1 MANNN
6 IHIKVGAD
14 YTELTGLIKT
24 TDQTKKSLDLVSKSF
39 ARTGDQK
46 AWMSG
51 INQIVAAQKK
61 LESSSRMSRSEIM
74 KLAYQYKQSA
84 QFSDALSKA
93 TGKLAGATGQMG
105 RRMSRTGVM
114 YQQAGYQIGDFI
126 VQAQSGQ
133 NVMVAFGQQATQMAG
148 TLTMMGGKFVGIG
161 TVLGIAIPLA
171 TAFGAALMKMKK
183 SSDSTAE
190 SAKDLEDKL
199 KSLKSTLKDYANT
212 MEALRQGVSIEQLFA
227 TKGIDAAIDRLNKAR
242 TQLAISTTPAALL
255 GSGAAGGI
263 DIVSAYKALTGQ
275 DTKTTAALKEVIAA
289 RTQLQLLLDK
299 EASTRFANSSIS
311 RKGLLDELELLRAI
325 EQHGEGSTQAEQA
338 AIAQEI
344 RLRKEAID
352 AKVKSKEI
360 TVAQGV
366 AEKKIVDSVAALNA
380 QIRINNKLDEDKQSQ
395 SSFQEQLTAQANS
408 LVLLEM
414 EKEGLKDSAQYR
426 AELVAQEADRLQK
439 LLSQKEITEGQALDY
454 LYLYKE
460 ILRVNSEMD
469 ASAKSAKAIDK
480 AFKET
485 QASLKTLVGQ
495 SSNLDVE
502 IAKAKAQIDALKN
515 NTDVATAAYI
525 AGEKAKITATYETT
539 KALALQKGHIDL
551 LAEATLA
558 YAEAMGKLD
567 DLESL
572 RTTLSGM
579 KGDAKASKSNP
590 LLDLQKRIALDTK
603 LLGVSREQAQ
613 VERAIAN
620 SKREYSPKEIANTVK
635 ELEVYNLK
643 ISKMKETQALYATM
657 ESSLESGFMAMVDG
671 TKSVEDAFKDMA
683 KQVIAELYRIL
694 VVKRMVGDFESGTG
708 IMGMI
713 GGFFGGG
720 SAPTS
725 SIRPQMRPSSF
736 DGGGYTGSGPRSG
749 GMDGRG
755 GYMAML
761 HPRETVI
768 DHTKAG
774 SAGGGESVTV
784 VNNFNFQAN
793 GDDSVKR
800 IIAQAAPSIANMAKQ
815 SVMDSRRRGGAMKNT
830 FG

>member
-14 YTELTGLIKT
+14 YKELTGLIKT
-24 TDQTKKSLDLVSKSF
+24 TDQTKRSLDLVSKSF

-61 LESSSRMSRSEIM
+61 LEASSRMSRSEIM

-105 RRMSRTGVM
+105 RRMSRSGVM
-114 YQQAGYQIGDFI
+114 FQQAGYQIGDFI

-148 TLTMMGGKFVGIG
+148 TLTMLGGKFIGIG

-171 TAFGAALMKMKK
+171 TAFGAALMRTSESSKK
-183 SSDSTAE
+183 ASGGIKT
-190 SAKDLEDKL
+190 LEDRL
-199 KSLKSTLKDYANT
+199 KSLDRTLQDWVLTKKAASLGITLDELIGSQSLEGAQNKLKDAQDFLKKAKEGGGSGFADIGRQQADLSVERAEEKVRLATERLVKVQARLREESVSSYNEEKRLLEQKVSLLT
-212 MEALRQGVSIEQLFA
+212 MTERFGKDSLAVREQEKLHALENYRVELERG
-227 TKGIDAAIDRLNKAR
+227 KIDKTRHQSLIDRLSL
-242 TQLAISTTPAALL
+242 QIDLAN
-255 GSGAAGGI
+255 
-263 DIVSAYKALTGQ
+263 
-275 DTKTTAALKEVIAA
+275 
-289 RTQLQLLLDK
+289 QLQD
-299 EASTRFANSSIS
+299 
-311 RKGLLDELELLRAI
+311 
-325 EQHGEGSTQAEQA
+325 
-338 AIAQEI
+338 
-344 RLRKEAID
+344 
-352 AKVKSKEI
+352 
-360 TVAQGV
+360 
-366 AEKKIVDSVAALNA
+366 
-380 QIRINNKLDEDKQSQ
+380 
-395 SSFQEQLTAQANS
+395 
-408 LVLLEM
+408 
-414 EKEGLKDSAQYR
+414 
-426 AELVAQEADRLQK
+426 QEA
-439 LLSQKEITEGQALDY
+439 A
-454 LYLYKE
+454 
-460 ILRVNSEMD
+460 
-469 ASAKSAKAIDK
+469 AKAVDE

-502 IAKAKAQIDALKN
+502 IAKAKAQIEALKN

-525 AGEKAKITATYETT
+525 AGERAKITATYETT
-539 KALALQKGHIDL
+539 KALAIQNGNMIV
-551 LAEATLA
+551 LAENALA
-558 YAEAMGKLD
+558 YAEAMGKLET
-567 DLESL
+567 LKGL
-572 RTTLSGM
+572 KTTLSGM

-620 SKREYSPKEIANTVK
+620 SKIKYSDQEIANTVK
-635 ELEVYNLK
+635 ELEAYNLK
-643 ISKMKETQALYATM
+643 LDKMKETQALYGTM
-657 ESSLESGFMAMVDG
+657 QSSLESGFMAMVDG

-683 KQVIAELYRIL
+683 KQVIAELYRVL
-694 VVKRMVGDFESGTG
+694 VVQRMVGSFESGTG

-713 GGFFGGG
+713 GGIFGG
-720 SAPTS
+720 APTS

-755 GYMAML
+755 GYLAMM